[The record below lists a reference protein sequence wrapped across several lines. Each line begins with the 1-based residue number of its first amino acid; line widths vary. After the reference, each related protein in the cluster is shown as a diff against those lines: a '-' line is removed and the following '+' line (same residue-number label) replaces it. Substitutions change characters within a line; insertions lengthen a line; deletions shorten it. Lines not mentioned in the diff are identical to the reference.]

1 MTLPRDAASAF
12 RVAAAELG
20 MCSTARL
27 FSEQFLALGGPEL
40 LREAR
45 DVLGDELP
53 VLDYVLSGL
62 LEGNPLPVIDGS
74 KVAEA
79 LHGPTSVLVVGL
91 EAFFTDAL
99 VSHLP
104 KCRIGL
110 VLGEGGL
117 EGDLR
122 RIVANYDDRV
132 ELVKLADVQRWAG
145 NKSALCTFVYG
156 VRERSCYVQPIWLRM
171 AGSDIR
177 TQFRTLVGW
186 DVLGAPTPRYP
197 RWLVET
203 STEPFS
209 RLVSP

>member
-1 MTLPRDAASAF
+1 MK
-12 RVAAAELG
+12 
-20 MCSTARL
+20 
-27 FSEQFLALGGPEL
+27 LGGPDL
-40 LREAR
+40 LHEAR
-45 DVLGDELP
+45 DVLGDDLP

-62 LEGNPLPVIDGS
+62 LEGNPPPPIDGT
-74 KVAEA
+74 KVAAA
-79 LHGPTSVLVVGL
+79 LHDPASVLVVGL
-91 EAFFTDAL
+91 EAFFMDAL
-99 VSHLP
+99 VVHLTQ
-104 KCRIGL
+104 CRIGL

-122 RIVANYDDRV
+122 RIIANYEDRV
-132 ELVKLADVQRWAG
+132 ELVKLGDVQRWAG

-209 RLVSP
+209 RMVTL